1 MGDGYFINRVVKRGP
16 SPWRGGG
23 GGGGTPHNDL
33 YGGAFPRGGGGG
45 GGEGT
50 PYNDLYEE
58 APTERG
64 LFSLVEVYERGG
76 NLSFRSV
83 K

>member
-1 MGDGYFINRVVKRGP
+1 MGFHKLSCLARP
-16 SPWRGGG
+16 FPLAGGG
-23 GGGGTPHNDL
+23 G
-33 YGGAFPRGGGGG
+33 
-45 GGEGT
+45 GT

-64 LFSLVEVYERGG
+64 LFSLVEVYEWGG

>member
-1 MGDGYFINRVVKRGP
+1 MVLLSVALP
-16 SPWRGGG
+16 P
-23 GGGGTPHNDL
+23 
-33 YGGAFPRGGGGG
+33 GGGG

-76 NLSFRSV
+76 NLSFGR
-83 K
+83 

>member
-1 MGDGYFINRVVKRGP
+1 MICFH
-16 SPWRGGG
+16 GGWVFHKSSSLARPFPLAG
-23 GGGGTPHNDL
+23 G
-33 YGGAFPRGGGGG
+33 RE
-45 GGEGT
+45 EGT

-76 NLSFRSV
+76 NLLFRSV